1 MENEKL
7 YLINEE
13 DYIRHTDEKLELYA
27 MLRQLISAVNKMPD
41 CDAARDVKK
50 IADVYTGK
58 CDGLFERWGIPK
70 HYLISGDI
78 DDLRELMEN
87 ELISPE
93 DAGYVPSDEYNG
105 DVFEYSDDDNGEP
118 DISALLAVLKELNAV
133 STHLLGIIAD
143 QADEA

>member
-7 YLINEE
+7 YLIHEE
-13 DYIRHTDEKLELYA
+13 DYIRHIDETLELYA
-27 MLRQLISAVNKMPD
+27 MLRQLISNVNKMPD
-41 CDAARDVKK
+41 CIAARNLQKT
-50 IADVYTGK
+50 AAVYAGK
-58 CDGLFERWGIPK
+58 CDSLFESWGISK

-93 DAGYVPSDEYNG
+93 DAGYVPFDEYHG
-105 DVFEYSDDDNGEP
+105 DISEYCDDDNGEP
-118 DISALLAVLKELNAV
+118 DISALLAVSKELNAV
-133 STHLLGIIAD
+133 STYLLDIIAD